1 MAPDG
6 RWGVV
11 LDSMYS
17 WHADCAGIRLTS
29 RVPPP
34 TDGLR
39 LRSGHRR
46 VHGGRVATLAA
57 VVERTPAWPAGR
69 VRQRQLETGN
79 GRQQEVNTGQ
89 AESVRVCGVA
99 C

>member
-34 TDGLR
+34 T
-39 LRSGHRR
+39 
-46 VHGGRVATLAA
+46 
-57 VVERTPAWPAGR
+57 AGR